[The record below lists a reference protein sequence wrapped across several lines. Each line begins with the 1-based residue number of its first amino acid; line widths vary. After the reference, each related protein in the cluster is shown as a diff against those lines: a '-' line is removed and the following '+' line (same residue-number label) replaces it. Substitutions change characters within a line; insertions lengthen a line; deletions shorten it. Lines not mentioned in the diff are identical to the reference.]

1 MTTQKPTQTP
11 PEAPQPPEDLQE
23 AGQRLWT
30 SVLTD
35 LDLDEHELALLRAAC
50 RTVDRMEDIAAE
62 LEHAPL
68 TVANFKGDEVSHPL
82 LVEQRQQAQS
92 LAKTLASLRLPTGL
106 TAGGELARPQRR
118 GAARGA
124 YGIRG
129 VV

>member
-1 MTTQKPTQTP
+1 MTLPR
-11 PEAPQPPEDLQE
+11 APRDLQA
-23 AGQRLWT
+23 AGKRLWK

-35 LDLDEHELALLRAAC
+35 LDLDEHEIALLRAAC
-50 RTVDRMEDIAAE
+50 RTADR
-62 LEHAPL
+62 LEAIGEALADAPL
-68 TVANFKGDEVSHPL
+68 TVANFKGDEVANPL

-106 TAGGELARPQRR
+106 TSSGEMVRPQRR

-124 YGIRG
+124 YGIKG